1 MSSTLSFTPNTYAGE
16 LAGGY
21 VSRALLGA
29 KSLSQG
35 LVTILPNVKKRA
47 ILRGIEQEVI
57 FQDASADF
65 SADGN
70 TLLDERYLDPVE
82 MSVMYELKFRDLLQ
96 SWEASQLK
104 PGANGDIPTD
114 LAEFLI
120 ERMQAKIN
128 LGVEKLIWQG
138 KTGGEFTFSSAYPGL
153 LSLIN
158 ASTDTAKIT
167 AVVGQL
173 AIQGITI
180 ASNAVVTVSSTAT
193 LNTGDRVTIVGANAA
208 TLVGGSPIN
217 GQSFTITVLNGTTF
231 SLGATTTGT
240 ATGAAGNVQFINASN
255 VVEVLTA
262 IYNNTPD
269 AVKHQPD
276 FVLFVPMHVADA
288 YRVRQATVANGA
300 GTYFSTDKQL
310 NFLGKNMQEMPCF
323 NTNTI
328 VGART
333 SNLYF
338 GTDLEADFNQIQVVD
353 MRQSTADQKV
363 RYRANF
369 ASDVNMAYP
378 QEVVIY
384 RPA

>member
-65 SADGN
+65 SADGD

-104 PGANGDIPTD
+104 PGANGDLPTD

-120 ERMQAKIN
+120 ERMQTKIN

-158 ASTDTAKIT
+158 ASSDSRKLS

-173 AIQGITI
+173 AIQGISI
-180 ASNAVVTVSSTAT
+180 ASNAVVTVASTAT

-217 GQSFTITVLNGTTF
+217 GQSFTITVLNATTF
-231 SLGATTTGT
+231 TLGATTTGT
-240 ATGAAGNVQFINASN
+240 ATGAAGNVQFINATN

-269 AVKHQPD
+269 EVKHQPD

-288 YRVRQATVANGA
+288 YRVRQASVANGA

-310 NFLGKNMQEMPCF
+310 NFLGKTMQEMPCF

-333 SNLYF
+333 SNLFF